1 MVKNSY
7 SMETY
12 KTQWK
17 CSFAY
22 IQVPLLLLPN
32 AKPSVSIA
40 CVSLQ
45 NFFMCIKP
53 NMKYF
58 LPLACLF
65 KKESIQTWIYSFLFT
80 YLGKLSIS
88 IQREFFHSSWLLY
101 SVLLIA
107 STILNLA
114 GPELKVIWI
123 LSITCN
129 DKLCYSD
136 LLCTYVFAHIKENVK
151 VVFK

>member
-1 MVKNSY
+1 
-7 SMETY
+7 METY

-22 IQVPLLLLPN
+22 IQVPLLLLPS

-40 CVSLQ
+40 CVSLPE
-45 NFFMCIKP
+45 FLYVYKA
-53 NMKYF
+53 KYEIF
-58 LPLACLF
+58 SPSCLF
-65 KKESIQTWIYSFLFT
+65 IQKKVSNLDLQFSFYLSWQT
-80 YLGKLSIS
+80 
-88 IQREFFHSSWLLY
+88 FHINTERIFILLTQLY

-129 DKLCYSD
+129 DKLCCSD
-136 LLCTYVFAHIKENVK
+136 LLYTYVFAHIKENVK